1 MCPGFEIFFVVFQIF
16 WKIKESGFYA
26 NTDILLSIF
35 LKNNK
40 DFLKL
45 QTSFLKLH
53 LKSFTLLT
61 LERSSGFGDI
71 FDLEPVQ
78 KFDFF

>member
-16 WKIKESGFYA
+16 WKIKESGFYT

-35 LKNNK
+35 LKNSK

-53 LKSFTLLT
+53 LKSFTLLI

-71 FDLEPVQ
+71 FELEPVQ
-78 KFDFF
+78 KFDIF